1 MIFNHKSE
9 TFIEID
15 SAKIYFEKIGNPKK
29 QPLIFLHGG
38 FGNIENFNGIIP
50 LLKNEYHLI
59 GIDSRGQGKSTLG
72 DNELSYARIEKDIEI
87 IIEKLDLMNPIII
100 GFSDGGISALRL
112 ACFNKLKIDKLIVI
126 GSSWH
131 SKSLENSK
139 VFLESITS
147 EKWKE
152 KFPETFESYEKLNP
166 QPNFD
171 NLTNA
176 IVKMWL
182 DEKKTGHP
190 DENVQNINCS
200 TLIVRGDNDHLI
212 NKHSAFELSELI
224 KGAHFANIPFCGHEV
239 YIDQKSVLM
248 NIINQFLEK

>member
-1 MIFNHKSE
+1 MLFNHKSE

-38 FGNIENFNGIIP
+38 FGNIENFNGVIP

-126 GSSWH
+126 GSSCH

-147 EKWKE
+147 SCDGS
-152 KFPETFESYEKLNP
+152 F
-166 QPNFD
+166 
-171 NLTNA
+171 
-176 IVKMWL
+176 
-182 DEKKTGHP
+182 
-190 DENVQNINCS
+190 
-200 TLIVRGDNDHLI
+200 
-212 NKHSAFELSELI
+212 
-224 KGAHFANIPFCGHEV
+224 
-239 YIDQKSVLM
+239 
-248 NIINQFLEK
+248 